1 LFLEIL
7 CPKNHWISRS
17 KEPLDLFQKTLNPYI
32 FTSQRLGF
40 RGYLPQ
46 DLHEIASMNAD
57 PEVMRFFEKPL
68 SLKESEEFI
77 QRQNDHLE
85 NFGFCFFAAE
95 DLDKQELI
103 GIIGLGNRTY
113 ESPMSPFVDVGWR
126 LKKSAW
132 GKGFATEG
140 AKACLDFGFG
150 KGIQEIFAITPLI
163 NHPSENVMLKLG
175 MEKMGTFNYPFLPSD
190 HRLNPHLYYRIQN
203 PNQF

>member
-1 LFLEIL
+1 M
-7 CPKNHWISRS
+7 
-17 KEPLDLFQKTLNPYI
+17 DPYI

-40 RGYLPQ
+40 RGYLPK
-46 DLHEIASMNAD
+46 DLDEIASMNAD

-68 SLKESEEFI
+68 SIKESEEFI
-77 QRQNDHLE
+77 QRQNDHLGL
-85 NFGFCFFAAE
+85 FGFCFFVAE
-95 DLDKQELI
+95 ALANQELI

-113 ESPMSPFVDVGWR
+113 ESPMSPFIDVGWR

-140 AKACLDFGFG
+140 AKACLDFGFK

-163 NHPSENVMLKLG
+163 NHPSENVMVKLG
-175 MEKMGTFNYPFLPSD
+175 MDKVGTFIYPFLPAD

-203 PNQF
+203 PNKF